1 MSHFTTASQI
11 YTFKKIM
18 KNLGDDRRQLM
29 THHYRHTLMNCW
41 GATQIKAQLSI
52 LAFTSGEQGDF
63 ESEEI
68 DSFLY
73 VPLTP
78 PPSSPK
84 ISDWR

>member
-1 MSHFTTASQI
+1 MGHFTTASQI
-11 YTFKKIM
+11 YTFKKM
-18 KNLGDDRRQLM
+18 TKNLGDDRRQLIA
-29 THHYRHTLMNCW
+29 HHYRHAVMNCW
-41 GATQIKAQLSI
+41 GASQIKGKLSV
-52 LAFTSGEQGDF
+52 LDFTNGEEGDC

-68 DSFLY
+68 DSFFY